1 MPQAETVRSCRQLAE
16 AFPRIH
22 YKDNS
27 SKLQFTG
34 LEPGKDVYN
43 ITAPFAD
50 GGTLYIAGRVERR
63 DSEHSEVVF
72 FRQDGGAWAADAS
85 VPRLALQDPFVC
97 RIGGELVV
105 GGVEVFDDTERP
117 GQLNYRTVFLRG
129 ASLHSLQRFAC
140 GPDRM
145 KDIRLHE
152 LPDGRVLLLTR
163 PQGEVGGRGK
173 IGWTILD
180 SLAQLDVSHIEA
192 ATVLQG
198 QFLPEEWG
206 GGNEMHRL
214 AGTRVGVLSHIAR
227 FDEAGCR
234 HYHATAFV
242 LDWASG
248 AYTPMQMIAMRCN
261 FADGP
266 SKRPDLQDVIFSGGL
281 VRGGDGT
288 ARLYCGVSDAE
299 GHAITIPDPFYGC

>member
-1 MPQAETVRSCRQLAE
+1 
-16 AFPRIH
+16 
-22 YKDNS
+22 
-27 SKLQFTG
+27 
-34 LEPGKDVYN
+34 
-43 ITAPFAD
+43 
-50 GGTLYIAGRVERR
+50 
-63 DSEHSEVVF
+63 
-72 FRQDGGAWAADAS
+72 
-85 VPRLALQDPFVC
+85 
-97 RIGGELVV
+97 
-105 GGVEVFDDTERP
+105 
-117 GQLNYRTVFLRG
+117 
-129 ASLHSLQRFAC
+129 
-140 GPDRM
+140 M

-180 SLAQLDVSHIEA
+180 SLAQLDVPHIEA

-206 GGNEMHRL
+206 GGNEVHRL

-281 VRGGDGT
+281 VRGAT
-288 ARLYCGVSDAE
+288 APRGCTAASATPRGMRSPSPTHSMVAE
-299 GHAITIPDPFYGC
+299 GPAHRARPLR